1 MTAPLNVGCFSG
13 RLLVFGSWPSWTCL
27 GHPCWAFQRLN
38 GTEWVPWCGHGRRCP
53 GAVGEEGPVQ
63 GAKVLAERLR
73 GSRGSQL
80 GGGGVHRAR
89 VEPAEPWC
97 FRVQDFQHHKGFAQR
112 LLRSTKKSLFGDL
125 YTLLEVWNALEQP
138 FFLLLRGRSHDLAHK
153 KLRFVGPTTA

>member
-1 MTAPLNVGCFSG
+1 MRSG
-13 RLLVFGSWPSWTCL
+13 RKDPSK
-27 GHPCWAFQRLN
+27 AQRSLQN
-38 GTEWVPWCGHGRRCP
+38 GL
-53 GAVGEEGPVQ
+53 EGV
-63 GAKVLAERLR
+63 
-73 GSRGSQL
+73 RGSQL